1 MTNSFLSAAMI
12 FNKIDENK
20 VAFDTTLQSYF
31 TGTSDQCA
39 LIGKYPMAAVR
50 KGQNE
55 EALHECDEMQAEW
68 RKNPWFPPI
77 TDPWNVVNSIYKFGD
92 GERGAVGTPNWLVH
106 TLSNG
111 ILKKQGLGNHI
122 QTGFKPIPFP
132 KAAPEELV
140 FIERAKSFLAEFV
153 INLVISM
160 TLSPLLTA
168 VVQEKELKLKAM
180 MRMMGMEERVYYIV
194 TYLWNFFFTFSF
206 FILVMDGWNNYGLNL
221 QCWRRRDHFFAY

>member
-1 MTNSFLSAAMI
+1 MKFEDGMSAMETVDQLFLSAAMI

-31 TGTSDQCA
+31 TEPSDQCA

-55 EALHECDEMQAEW
+55 KALHECDEMQAEW

-77 TDPWNVVNSIYKFGD
+77 TDPWNVVNSIYRFGD
-92 GERGAVGTPNWLVH
+92 GGTGAVGTPNWLVH

-111 ILKKQGLGNHI
+111 ILKKQGLGNRI

-132 KAAPEELV
+132 KCGYRGFGIYPRSQKI
-140 FIERAKSFLAEFV
+140 F
-153 INLVISM
+153 
-160 TLSPLLTA
+160 
-168 VVQEKELKLKAM
+168 
-180 MRMMGMEERVYYIV
+180 
-194 TYLWNFFFTFSF
+194 
-206 FILVMDGWNNYGLNL
+206 
-221 QCWRRRDHFFAY
+221 WRNS